1 MQTDKSRAVAHY
13 EALAAQA
20 QMRALTIEASIGRD
34 VFLSELQ
41 GGRDSLFRVS
51 LWGRAY
57 RLSTFLGQCD
67 RHAQALLFSACHAAL
82 TDAPAEQVKA
92 KLAEFAQAVAVE
104 YGQDSEECWT
114 DAADEVD
121 PK

>member
-13 EALAAQA
+13 TALAAQA
-20 QMRALTIEASIGRD
+20 QAMTLEASIGRA
-34 VFLSELQ
+34 VFLSELKA
-41 GGRDSLFRVS
+41 GRDALFRVS
-51 LWGRAY
+51 PGGRVY
-57 RLSTFLGQCD
+57 KLSTFLGECD

-82 TDAPAEQVKA
+82 TDAPAELVKA

-104 YGQDSEECWT
+104 YGQDSEECWS

-121 PK
+121 SK